1 MTSALLKRSVVI
13 DGRKTSVSIED
24 DFWDNLKEIAHQQHK
39 TVSELVAR
47 IDEERKTA
55 NLSSVIRLFVLGFYQ
70 DQYNSGKLVDLAS
83 SAAKPVA

>member
-39 TVSELVAR
+39 TVSELVAG
-47 IDEERKTA
+47 IDAERKA
-55 NLSSVIRLFVLGFYQ
+55 ERKADNLSSAIRLFVLEYDQ
-70 DQYNSGKLVDLAS
+70 DDPPY
-83 SAAKPVA
+83 